1 MSPLPNPFR
10 RSSAT
15 PEVEPVDVVVP
26 RASVDGWTLEG
37 TPLATTVPRGQQRE
51 LSTLLHGVAIGVDTP
66 WTYERAVEL
75 LETAGQPAQAYA
87 VCHAWL
93 GRPAAAQPAN
103 AHATRNLT
111 RARDRLRA
119 RLATSGAQSG

>member
-10 RSSAT
+10 RSSAP
-15 PEVEPVDVVVP
+15 PEVEPAPLVLP
-26 RASVDGWTLEG
+26 RATVDGWTLDG
-37 TPLATTVPRGQQRE
+37 TPLAAAVPRGQQRE

-75 LETAGQPAQAYA
+75 LEAAGQSAQAHA

-93 GRPAAAQPAN
+93 ARPAAAQPAN